1 MTMMFRTA
9 RDAARDLL
17 SASAAGRFT
26 VIGAKRSTSAEE
38 VKGVLRT
45 VQVYYSSGDFPKKS
59 GGNYGVAHDVT
70 LKIELVAAAAA
81 VGNLAPLQSPDSTA
95 QDFADA
101 LATFQDA
108 STTADNSIDEL
119 ADIVYQILMDGR
131 NMDLGLDEG
140 SVANRWISGIVK
152 TEPSTRGEYV
162 MLGSTMNLTFRV
174 SESLDGDAG
183 VDADDYG
190 VTTEIETNVPGSDAA
205 DAAPSVASGD
215 GG

>member
-1 MTMMFRTA
+1 MAMMFINAREAVKTLLTTA
-9 RDAARDLL
+9 
-17 SASAAGRFT
+17 AAGRFV

-45 VQVYYSSGDFPKKS
+45 VQVYYSTGNFPKKS

-81 VGNLAPLQSPDSTA
+81 IGNIAPLMASDSTA
-95 QDFADA
+95 QEFADA

-108 STTADNSIDEL
+108 STTADNSIDDL

-131 NMDLGLDEG
+131 NMDLGLADCEV
-140 SVANRWISGIVK
+140 SNRWISDIVK
-152 TEPSTRGEYV
+152 NEPSPRGEYV
-162 MLGSTMNLTFRV
+162 VIGATMNLTFRV
-174 SESLDGDAG
+174 GETLTGDAG
-183 VDADDYG
+183 TDADDYG
-190 VTTEIETNVPGSDAA
+190 VTTEIETNIPGSDAA
-205 DAAPSVASGD
+205 DPAQSVASGD